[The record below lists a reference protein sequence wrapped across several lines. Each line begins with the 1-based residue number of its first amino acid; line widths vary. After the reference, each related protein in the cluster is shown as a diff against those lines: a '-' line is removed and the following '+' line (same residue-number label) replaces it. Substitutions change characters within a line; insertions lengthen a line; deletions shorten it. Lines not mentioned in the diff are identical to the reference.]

1 MTGKASV
8 YIDTDK
14 SDGDGDTQT
23 DDSSKSR
30 KAKPAA
36 KTQRGPKENKKEG
49 EVGLADDDAEAKT
62 VEPLDRAVFGKF
74 IMYYEAGKSFGEI
87 ALMSEDAKRNATII
101 ADTDTDLLII
111 DRALFNRCVK
121 AKEEAA
127 YRERVEFV
135 QNHPLFTTW
144 TAKFRRLLE
153 MSLRKET
160 YPYGSVMVR
169 QGQPACGLIF
179 ILSGQVRV
187 CMEPARHEDQ
197 FPALLRPPPDPLTSA
212 GKKPAPRDRARTPK
226 ARTTREQIEVR
237 RRQGYAAAER
247 RLMGRSVDVCCVEAN
262 EIMGDFE
269 MVLELDTNVSTVVS
283 TAITEVFV
291 LNAKNYER
299 LVSRKHPHTVRL
311 LLDKVC
317 QKLAARMHTAK
328 VSQLPL
334 IPRLHVTA
342 TNMQRRLAGTDS
354 SRGRFKGDKR
364 ERRSGKESEM
374 TLVKMFLEGRV
385 PLIKP
390 YVSDSLFYRAASAA
404 KMKTF
409 MSNPYTKLRTLSML
423 QTYTVLRRKAPRS
436 MQQLK
441 GNVKA
446 ERELLGYSGLDDD
459 EDDTQDQQ
467 AYVTSA
473 RSPRRPASAA
483 PVHPS
488 LYNRPKSAMDM
499 RIVPCIESDVT
510 PGLGLGAGGM
520 TGGVSMAGEV
530 EDVPD
535 SLDHDTVSE
544 IFTQMEAVQRDKM
557 DSRLRVLCTNSAR
570 AELRTKLEREP
581 SVVEGGPHGYEEL
594 YEDSFYDWETS
605 EGNLRELEARIAA
618 FCSPTPEEGVAGPSR
633 PTSSRGWPHIAAMKR
648 FEVEDANSIP
658 LPGGTVFVHHRPCRF
673 SPALQDNSNHNSSS
687 SRVLTATPHSH
698 IRRFMLQRDRT
709 PNLPSAASEP

>member
-1 MTGKASV
+1 MQIVRFYVIMTGKASV

-121 AKEEAA
+121 TQNAIRLIGAGPYCGTFLDGDGSGPYADNMFEERGKTYATPPELQQLRRTVTRTSFQPKRRRRTA
-127 YRERVEFV
+127 RRVEFV

-144 TAKFRRLLE
+144 TAKFRALAGDE
-153 MSLRKET
+153 STQGKT

-169 QGQPACGLIF
+169 QGQPACGPHF
-179 ILSGQVRV
+179 YPEEASPKRS
-187 CMEPARHEDQ
+187 CTH
-197 FPALLRPPPDPLTSA
+197 
-212 GKKPAPRDRARTPK
+212 PK
-226 ARTTREQIEVR
+226 AEQHESR
-237 RRQGYAAAER
+237 SRYADDRGYAAAER

-483 PVHPS
+483 PGFHRLTAVHPS

-535 SLDHDTVSE
+535 SLDHDTV
-544 IFTQMEAVQRDKM
+544 
-557 DSRLRVLCTNSAR
+557 LRVLCTNSAR

-648 FEVEDANSIP
+648 FEVEWEWIGD
-658 LPGGTVFVHHRPCRF
+658 
-673 SPALQDNSNHNSSS
+673 
-687 SRVLTATPHSH
+687 
-698 IRRFMLQRDRT
+698 
-709 PNLPSAASEP
+709 